1 MSNDR
6 MTTITLTINDEE
18 RTLRV
23 HPADTLL
30 DALRAASYTSVKY
43 GCGTGDCGACTVLLD
58 GEPVHSCQARAV
70 HAEGR
75 RVFTVEGLAPSSA
88 REIEDLHPIQRGFV
102 ETGAIQCGYCTPAQ
116 ILTAKALLD
125 RNPSPS
131 REEIEEALSGVLCRC
146 TGYVKIIQAVERA
159 AALMR
164 GEEVAPFRHVEATLG
179 EDESPADLLG
189 DFYAVPGDGR
199 HPRTTLVISPPEM
212 EPLDVV
218 GKPELKVDGI
228 KLAAGRPVFTDD
240 VKMEGMLYGAL
251 LTSPH
256 AHARIKAIDASEAR
270 ALDGVHAVLTHE
282 DIPRVKYATGGQ
294 SFPQPPPFD
303 QVCLDDKVRHVG
315 DRVAIVAAETP
326 RLAQRAL
333 RLIDVDY
340 EVLPHVLEGEEAR
353 AAGAPVIHDEP
364 DTEGIFN
371 VEHNIVHHI
380 EAAEGDADGQWGRAD
395 TIFERTYRTSQQQ
408 QAHIEPHVCITYWD
422 EDGRL
427 VVRSSTQV
435 PFHIRRMLA
444 PLIGLSE
451 KEIRVIKPRIG
462 GGFGN
467 KQEMLLEDLCAHL
480 TLATGRPVR
489 MEYNR
494 RQEFTS
500 SRSRHPT
507 VQRYRIGVTDDME
520 VVATE
525 LDLLGDTGAYGTHGL
540 TVNMVAGQKGLTL
553 YNTPYTSFVC
563 DVVYTNRPVPGAFR
577 GYGAMQCFFGI
588 ETMMA
593 EIADEMGWDVVAFK
607 RKNWIKEGE
616 ELLMAKALGEGREGF
631 EQKIHSSGLDECV
644 RVGVEAVDW
653 YEKRGKLDDDAD
665 GPIRRGIGMA
675 VMAHGSGIAGL
686 DMAAATIKINDDG
699 SFNLFIGATDIGTGS
714 DTILAQMAA
723 EELGVPLDDVIVYS
737 SDTDF
742 TPFDKGA
749 YASSTTYISGGAVRK
764 TARQVADQIRRHA
777 AAMLGVELYD
787 KGDDEEGVTGEGVRL
802 EDVVL
807 QDREVRFPDG
817 RSVTLER
824 VALSSLHQ
832 QNQHQIMATASHM
845 SYDSPPPF
853 GAQFA
858 EVAVDVETGEVT
870 VERLL
875 MVADAGRV
883 INPVTASGQV
893 EGGIAQGLGFALC
906 EEMVYD
912 DEGQLVNPRLGP
924 YHVYKAD
931 EMPEIEVLFVQT
943 DEPTGPFGAKSV
955 AELSIDG
962 IAPAVADA
970 IHDATGIWLRE
981 VPFTPDRVWQA
992 LREAGRAA

>member
-6 MTTITLTINDEE
+6 TRSITLTINGEE
-18 RTLRV
+18 QTLQV
-23 HPADTLL
+23 HVGDTLL

-43 GCGTGDCGACTVLLD
+43 GCGTGDCGACTVLVD
-58 GEPVHSCQARAV
+58 GEPVHSCQMRAV
-70 HAEGR
+70 HADGHR
-75 RVFTVEGLAPSSA
+75 IFTVEGLAPYPA
-88 REIEDLHPIQRGFV
+88 REVDDLHPLQRAFV

-116 ILTAKALLD
+116 MLTAKALLD
-125 RNPSPS
+125 RNPDPT
-131 REEIEEALSGVLCRC
+131 REEIEEAISGVLCRC
-146 TGYVKIIQAVERA
+146 TGYIKIVQAVERA

-164 GEEVAPFRHVEATLG
+164 GEGVASFRHLEGTLADG
-179 EDESPADLLG
+179 QSPADLLG
-189 DFYAVPGDGR
+189 EFYAVPGDGR

-218 GKPELKVDGI
+218 GQSALKVDGI
-228 KLAAGRPVFTDD
+228 KLAAGRPAFADD
-240 VKMEGMLYGAL
+240 IQMEGMLHGAL

-256 AHARIKAIDASEAR
+256 AHARIKRIDASEAR
-270 ALDGVHAVLTHE
+270 ALEGVHAVLTHE
-282 DIPRVKYATGGQ
+282 DIPRVKHASGGQ
-294 SFPQPPPFD
+294 SYPQPPPFD
-303 QVCLDDKVRHVG
+303 QVCLDSKVRHVG
-315 DRVAIVAAETP
+315 DRVAVVAAETP

-333 RLIDVDY
+333 RLIEVEY
-340 EVLPHVLEGEEAR
+340 EVLPHVLDAEEAR
-353 AAGAPVIHDEP
+353 ASGAPTIHDEP
-364 DTEGIFN
+364 DTEGIFS

-380 EAAEGDADGQWGRAD
+380 EADEGDADEQWSRAD
-395 TIFERTYRTSQQQ
+395 VVFEREYRTAQQQ

-422 EDGRL
+422 EDARL

-444 PLIGLSE
+444 PLVGLSE
-451 KEIRVIKPRIG
+451 KDIRVIKPRIG

-467 KQEMLLEDLCAHL
+467 KQEMILEDLCAHL
-480 TLATGRPVR
+480 TIATGRPVR
-489 MEYNR
+489 MAYNR

-507 VQRYRIGVTDDME
+507 VQRYRMGVTEDME

-553 YNTPYTSFVC
+553 YNTPYSSFLC
-563 DVVYTNRPVPGAFR
+563 DVVYTNKPTPGAFR

-593 EIADEMGWDVVAFK
+593 EIADLMDWDVVAFK
-607 RKNWIKEGE
+607 RKNWIREGE
-616 ELLMAKALGEGREGF
+616 SLLMAKALGEGREGF
-631 EQKIHSSGLDECV
+631 EQTIHSNGLEACV
-644 RVGVEAVDW
+644 RVGVEAMDW
-653 YEKRGKLDDDAD
+653 YEKRGKLNQDAS
-665 GPIRRGIGMA
+665 GPIRRGIGMS

-686 DMAAATIKINDDG
+686 DMAAATLKINDDG
-699 SFNLFIGATDIGTGS
+699 SFNLLIGATDIGTGS

-723 EELGVPLDDVIVYS
+723 EELGIPLEDVVVYS

-764 TARQVADQIRRHA
+764 AARQVADQVREHA
-777 AAMLGVELYD
+777 ATMLGLD
-787 KGDDEEGVTGEGVRL
+787 LQGGEVAL
-802 EDVVL
+802 EDVIL
-807 QDREVRFPDG
+807 NDRAVHFPDG
-817 RSVTLER
+817 RSVTMEQ

-832 QNQHQIMATASHM
+832 RDQHQIMATASNI

-853 GAQFA
+853 GAQFV
-858 EVAVDVETGEVT
+858 ELAVDIETGQVT
-870 VERLL
+870 VERVL

-893 EGGIAQGLGFALC
+893 EGGVTQGLGFALC

-912 DEGQLVNPRLGP
+912 DDGRLVNPRLGP
-924 YHVYKAD
+924 YHIYKAD
-931 EMPEIEVLFVQT
+931 EMPELEVIFVQT

-955 AELSIDG
+955 AELPIDG
-962 IAPAVADA
+962 IAPAIADA
-970 IHDATGIWLRE
+970 IHDATGVWLRE
-981 VPFTPDRVWQA
+981 APFTPERVWRA
-992 LREAGRAA
+992 LNEAD